1 MRRVYMCQYLL
12 DCVWGLLFFYAI
24 CFKYQA
30 VEKERLFNGFQGQL
44 PVHER
49 NEYLSETAAMVMG
62 L

>member
-1 MRRVYMCQYLL
+1 
-12 DCVWGLLFFYAI
+12 LFFYDI

-30 VEKERLFNGFQGQL
+30 AGKERLLYGFQGQL

-49 NEYLSETAAMVMG
+49 NEYLPETAAMVIG